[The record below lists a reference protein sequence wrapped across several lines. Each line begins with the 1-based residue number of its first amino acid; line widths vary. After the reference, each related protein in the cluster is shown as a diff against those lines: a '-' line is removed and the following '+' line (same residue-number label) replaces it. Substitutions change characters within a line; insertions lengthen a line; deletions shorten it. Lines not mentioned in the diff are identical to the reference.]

1 MGLIDQVLQG
11 ISLYFTFKAVL
22 MVTFGVAAGILVG
35 AIPGI
40 SGVMATAVLVPF
52 SFFMPPTEGIPFLL
66 GLHKG
71 ALFGDSI
78 PAILIN
84 TPGQPA
90 AAATALDGYPLARK
104 GEAKSAIQMALV
116 SSTIGDTFSD
126 IVLILAAIPLAALA
140 LKFGPAEFFALMI
153 MGLAIIGG
161 ITGSSAAKG
170 ILSALIGL
178 MFGLVGFDA
187 VTGAERYTFGIPS
200 LQGGIGTIPLMIGL
214 FAVSEVLI
222 QAEKKNSVLSRRPET
237 AHLKGGRNLK
247 VSDVKSS
254 ARTIVRSSIL
264 GTIIGAIP
272 GTGAAIATFIG
283 YGAAK
288 RASKEPEKFGKGS
301 YEGVAASEAANS
313 AVAGADLIP
322 TLTLGIPGSATAAIL
337 MGAFLAQG
345 LRPGPEL
352 FEANGS
358 TMYAIF
364 ALLLIG
370 NPIMIVVGWLL
381 TPIFARVVTIR
392 QALLV
397 PCVLILC
404 LTGVYIFQGNLGDI
418 QLALF
423 VGAFGYLLRKVDI
436 PLAPLVIAFII
447 TPIAERSMKQALIL
461 SDGDFSVFITRPI
474 SAGFLLLAA
483 AILVFGFIRTQNQ
496 EVEKTEGV

>member
-1 MGLIDQVLQG
+1 MEMIQEVLDAV
-11 ISLYFTFKAVL
+11 SLYFTFKAVL
-22 MVTFGVAAGILVG
+22 MVCFGVAAGILVG

-90 AAATALDGYPLARK
+90 AAATALDGYPLAKK

-116 SSTIGDTFSD
+116 SSTVGDTFSD

-140 LKFGPAEFFALMI
+140 LKFGPAEFFALMV
-153 MGLAIIGG
+153 MGLTIIGG

-178 MFGLVGFDA
+178 MIGLVGFDA

-222 QAEKKNSVLSRRPET
+222 QAEKKNSILANRPET
-237 AHLKGGRNLK
+237 AHLKGGKNLEFQ
-247 VSDVKSS
+247 DVKSS
-254 ARTIVRSSIL
+254 ARTIFRSSIL

-288 RASKEPEKFGKGS
+288 RVSKKPDEFGKGS

-352 FEANGS
+352 FEASGS

-370 NPIMIVVGWLL
+370 NPIMIVIGWVL

-392 QALLV
+392 QSLLV

-404 LTGVYIFQGNLGDI
+404 LMGVYVFRGNLGDI
-418 QLALF
+418 QLALV
-423 VGAFGYLLRKVDI
+423 VGIFGYFLRKVDI

-474 SAGFLLLAA
+474 SAGFLLLAV
-483 AILVFGFIRTQNQ
+483 AILVYGFKRNQ
-496 EVEKTEGV
+496 KRGLKLDN

>member
-1 MGLIDQVLQG
+1 MELMDQIINGVAQF
-11 ISLYFTFKAVL
+11 FTFKAVL
-22 MVTFGVAAGILVG
+22 MVMIGVAAGILVG

-90 AAATALDGYPLARK
+90 AAATALDGYPLAKK
-104 GEAKSAIQMALV
+104 GEAKSGIQMALV

-126 IVLILAAIPLAALA
+126 IVLILAAVPLATLA
-140 LKFGPAEFFALMI
+140 LKLGPAEFFSLMV
-153 MGLAIIGG
+153 MGLTIIGG
-161 ITGSSAAKG
+161 VTGNSATKG

-178 MFGLVGFDA
+178 MIGLIGFDA
-187 VTGAERYTFGIPS
+187 VTGAESYTFGILS
-200 LQGGIGTIPLMIGL
+200 LQGGIDTIPLMIGL

-222 QAEKKNSVLSRRPET
+222 QVEKKNTILSNRPDT
-237 AHLKGGRNLK
+237 AHLKGGRPLK
-247 VSDVKSS
+247 LNDVKGSIK
-254 ARTIVRSSIL
+254 TIFRSSIL

-288 RASKEPEKFGKGS
+288 RASKTPEKFGKGS

-345 LRPGPEL
+345 LRPGPDL
-352 FEANGS
+352 FEASGS

-364 ALLLIG
+364 ALLLLG
-370 NPIMIVVGWLL
+370 NPILIVIGWLL

-397 PCVLILC
+397 PCILVIC
-404 LTGVYIFQGNLGDI
+404 LMGVYVYRGNLGDI
-418 QLALF
+418 QLALI
-423 VGAFGYLLRKVDI
+423 VGVFGYLLRKVDI
-436 PLAPLVIAFII
+436 PIAPLVIAFII

-461 SDGDFSVFITRPI
+461 SDGDFTVFIMRPI
-474 SAGFLLLAA
+474 SAAFLLLAA
-483 AILVFGFIRTQNQ
+483 LILVFGFKRKRDHAK
-496 EVEKTEGV
+496 V

>member
-1 MGLIDQVLQG
+1 MEIVQQVMDAMT
-11 ISLYFTFKAVL
+11 LYFTFKAVL
-22 MVTFGVAAGILVG
+22 MVCVGVAAGILVG

-90 AAATALDGYPLARK
+90 AAATALDGYPLAKK

-126 IVLILAAIPLAALA
+126 IVLIVAAIPLAALA
-140 LKFGPAEFFALMI
+140 LKFGPAEFFALMV
-153 MGLAIIGG
+153 MGLTIIGG

-178 MFGLVGFDA
+178 MIGLVGFDA

-222 QAEKKNSVLSRRPET
+222 QAEKKNNVLAKRPAT
-237 AHLKGGRNLK
+237 AHLKGGKTLEMK
-247 VSDVKSS
+247 EVKFS
-254 ARTIVRSSIL
+254 ARTIFRSSIL

-288 RASKEPEKFGKGS
+288 RASKKPEEFGKGS

-352 FEANGS
+352 FESNGS

-370 NPIMIVVGWLL
+370 NPIMIVIGWVL
-381 TPIFARVVTIR
+381 TPVFARVVTIR
-392 QALLV
+392 QSLLV

-404 LTGVYIFQGNLGDI
+404 LMGVYVFRGNLGDI
-418 QLALF
+418 QLALV
-423 VGAFGYLLRKVDI
+423 VGVFGYFLRKIDI

-483 AILVFGFIRTQNQ
+483 AILVFGFKRNQKPRSQNDQ
-496 EVEKTEGV
+496 ET

>member
-1 MGLIDQVLQG
+1 MEIIDQIIQG
-11 ISLYFTFKAVL
+11 MSLYFTFKAVL
-22 MVTFGVAAGILVG
+22 MVGIGVAAGILVG

-40 SGVMATAVLVPF
+40 SGVMATAILVPF

-90 AAATALDGYPLARK
+90 AAATALDGYPLAKK
-104 GEAKSAIQMALV
+104 GEAKSGIQMALV

-126 IVLILAAIPLAALA
+126 IVLILAAVPLAALA
-140 LKFGPAEFFALMI
+140 LKFGPAEFFALML
-153 MGLAIIGG
+153 MGLTIIGG

-170 ILSALIGL
+170 ILSALIGI
-178 MFGLVGFDA
+178 MIGLVGFDA
-187 VTGAERYTFGIPS
+187 VTGAERYTFGIPI
-200 LQGGIGTIPLMIGL
+200 LQGGVGTIPLMIGL

-222 QAEKKNSVLSRRPET
+222 QAEKSNKLLSKRPDT
-237 AHLKGGRNLK
+237 AHLKGGKNLK
-247 VSDVKSS
+247 LKEIKAS
-254 ARTIVRSSIL
+254 ARTIIRSSIL

-288 RASKEPEKFGKGS
+288 RASKKPEEFGKGS

-352 FEANGS
+352 FEANGA

-370 NPIMIVVGWLL
+370 NPIMIVVGWVL
-381 TPIFARVVTIR
+381 TPIFARVVTVR
-392 QALLV
+392 QSLLV
-397 PCVLILC
+397 PAVLLLC
-404 LTGVYIFQGNLGDI
+404 LMGVYVYRGNLADI
-418 QLALF
+418 QVALI
-423 VGAFGYLLRKVDI
+423 VGVFGYLLRKIDI

-461 SDGDFSVFITRPI
+461 SDGDFSVFLTRPI
-474 SAGFLLLAA
+474 SAGFLLVAL
-483 AILVFGFIRTQNQ
+483 AILYFGFRR
-496 EVEKTEGV
+496 KTKNKKSE

>member
-1 MGLIDQVLQG
+1 MEIMDQIFQG
-11 ISLYFTFKAVL
+11 MTLYFTLKAVL

-90 AAATALDGYPLARK
+90 AAATALDGYPLAKK

-126 IVLILAAIPLAALA
+126 IVLILAAVPLAALA
-140 LKFGPAEFFALMI
+140 LKFGPADFFSLMV
-153 MGLAIIGG
+153 MGLTIIGG

-170 ILSALIGL
+170 IISALIGL
-178 MFGLVGFDA
+178 MIGLIGFDA

-200 LQGGIGTIPLMIGL
+200 LQGGVGTIPLMIGL

-222 QAEKKNSVLSRRPET
+222 QTEKKNSVLSKRPET
-237 AHLKGGRNLK
+237 AHLKGGRSLK
-247 VSDVKSS
+247 MKEVKSS
-254 ARTIVRSSIL
+254 GPTIIRSSIL

-288 RASKEPEKFGKGS
+288 RASKKPQDFGKGS

-352 FEANGS
+352 FEANGT

-370 NPIMIVVGWLL
+370 NPIMIVVGWIL
-381 TPIFARVVTIR
+381 TPMFARVVTIR

-397 PCVLILC
+397 PGVLILC
-404 LTGVYIFQGNLGDI
+404 LMGVYVFRGNLGDI
-418 QLALF
+418 QLALV
-423 VGAFGYLLRKVDI
+423 VGVFGYFLRKIDI

-461 SDGDFSVFITRPI
+461 SDGDFSVFITRPL
-474 SAGFLLLAA
+474 SAAFLLLAA
-483 AILVFGFIRTQNQ
+483 SILMFGFRRQQNLRSQ
-496 EVEKTEGV
+496 NDQNT

>member
-1 MGLIDQVLQG
+1 MEIVDQILQG
-11 ISLYFTFKAVL
+11 MSLYFTMKAVL
-22 MVTFGVAAGILVG
+22 MVAIGVAAGILVG

-40 SGVMATAVLVPF
+40 SGVMATAILVPF

-90 AAATALDGYPLARK
+90 AAATALDGYPLAQQGK
-104 GEAKSAIQMALV
+104 AKSAIQMALV

-126 IVLILAAIPLAALA
+126 IVLILAALPLALLA
-140 LKFGPAEFFALMI
+140 LKFGPAEFFALMV
-153 MGLAIIGG
+153 MGLTIIGG

-178 MFGLVGFDA
+178 MIGLIGFDA

-214 FAVSEVLI
+214 FAISEVLM
-222 QAEKKNSVLSRRPET
+222 QAEKKNSILSVRPKT
-237 AHLKGGRNLK
+237 AHLKGGKNLELK
-247 VSDVKSS
+247 ELRFS
-254 ARTIVRSSIL
+254 ARTILRSSIL

-288 RASKEPEKFGKGS
+288 RASKKPEEFGKGS
-301 YEGVAASEAANS
+301 LEGVAASEAANS

-345 LRPGPEL
+345 LRPGPDL
-352 FEANGS
+352 FESSGS

-370 NPIMIVVGWLL
+370 NPIMMVIGWIL
-381 TPIFARVVTIR
+381 TPVFARVVTIR

-397 PCVLILC
+397 PGVLILC
-404 LTGVYIFQGNLGDI
+404 LMGVYVFQGSLGDI
-418 QLALF
+418 KLALI
-423 VGAFGYLLRKVDI
+423 VGVFGYFLRKVDI

-474 SAGFLLLAA
+474 SAGFLLLAV
-483 AILVFGFIRTQNQ
+483 AILVFGFRRNPKRSQNDHDS
-496 EVEKTEGV
+496 

>member
-1 MGLIDQVLQG
+1 MELMDQVIQG

-22 MVTFGVAAGILVG
+22 MVAFGVVAGILVG

-40 SGVMATAVLVPF
+40 SGVMATAVLVPL

-66 GLHKG
+66 GVHKG

-90 AAATALDGYPLARK
+90 AAATALDGYPLAQK
-104 GEAKSAIQMALV
+104 GEAKSAIQMALY
-116 SSTIGDTFSD
+116 SSSIGDTFSD
-126 IVLILAAIPLAALA
+126 IVLILAAVPLAALA
-140 LKFGPAEFFALMI
+140 LQFGPAEYFALMV
-153 MGLAIIGG
+153 MGLTIIGG
-161 ITGSSAAKG
+161 VTGDSPTKG

-178 MFGLVGFDA
+178 MIGLIGFDA
-187 VTGAERYTFGIPS
+187 VTGAERYTFGILS

-222 QAEKKNSVLSRRPET
+222 QAEKKNSLLSVRPPT

-247 VSDVKSS
+247 FSELKACS
-254 ARTIVRSSIL
+254 RTIARSSIL

-272 GTGAAIATFIG
+272 GTGASIATFVG
-283 YGAAK
+283 YGAAVN
-288 RASKEPEKFGKGS
+288 ASKTPEKFGKGS
-301 YEGVAASEAANS
+301 YEGVAASESANS

-352 FEANGS
+352 FESNGS

-370 NPIMIVVGWLL
+370 NPIMIVAGWLL
-381 TPIFARVVTIR
+381 TPVFARVVTIR

-397 PCVLILC
+397 PCVLVLC
-404 LTGVYIFQGNLGDI
+404 LVGVYTYQGSIGDV
-418 QLALF
+418 QLALV
-423 VGAFGYLLRKVDI
+423 VGVFGYLLRKVGI
-436 PLAPLVIAFII
+436 PMAPLVIAFII
-447 TPIAERSMKQALIL
+447 TPIAERSLKQALIL
-461 SDGDFSVFITRPI
+461 SDGDFSVFLTSPI
-474 SAGFLLLAA
+474 SAGFLSLSVVV
-483 AILVFGFIRTQNQ
+483 IFYGYRNQ
-496 EVEKTEGV
+496 KFLRSRKDQKT